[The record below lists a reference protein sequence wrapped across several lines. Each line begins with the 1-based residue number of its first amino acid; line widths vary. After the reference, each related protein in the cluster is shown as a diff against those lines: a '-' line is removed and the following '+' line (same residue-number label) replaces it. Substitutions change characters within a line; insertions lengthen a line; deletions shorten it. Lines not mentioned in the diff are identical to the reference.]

1 MENHPKSRLDFAY
14 PAGDMLSLDFLA
26 FLSTIFLAIQSEELG
41 LKIPSTMSTIV
52 QDAIQYFLATF
63 TFRIVSVN
71 VV

>member
-1 MENHPKSRLDFAY
+1 
-14 PAGDMLSLDFLA
+14 MLSLDFLV